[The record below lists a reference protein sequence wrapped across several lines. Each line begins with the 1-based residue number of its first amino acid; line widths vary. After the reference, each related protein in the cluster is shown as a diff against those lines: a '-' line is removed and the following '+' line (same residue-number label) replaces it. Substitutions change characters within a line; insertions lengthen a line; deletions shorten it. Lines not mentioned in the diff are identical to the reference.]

1 MVNVIDCTI
10 RDGSYA
16 TGYQWDNNVLRDLV
30 STLEKAGIDYIEIGN
45 GTGLGMYR
53 NNSQAKPDN
62 EYFENTIPYK
72 GNAKIG
78 AFFIPGTGTNEDL
91 KHFREA
97 GGDFVRI
104 GTNCTETEKALEYV
118 SYARDL
124 GFYVCANLMKT
135 YAISAYQMA
144 YKSHD
149 LIKAGAQCLY
159 VVDSAGCMLPEEV
172 ERYFSAM
179 RQLYDVSLG
188 FHGHNNLMFANAN
201 SYTAVKSGADF
212 VDATLMSLGRG
223 AGNAQLESL
232 VALFQKEGVLDDSI
246 DVTMLSNLSER
257 AIANVASGIKGMNKR
272 DIVIGLARF
281 HDSYM
286 PLVNKYASQYNIDPD
301 VLITEVSKI
310 NVVKPSADLFEE
322 VSQRL
327 ASATDTQIFFPKF
340 SHKYYK

>member
-1 MVNVIDCTI
+1 MINVLDCTI

-16 TGYQWDNNVLRDLV
+16 TNYQWENNVLRDIV
-30 STLEKAGIDYIEIGN
+30 STLEKAGIRYIEIGN

-53 NNSQAKPDN
+53 NNSNAKSDD

-72 GNAKIG
+72 GQAKIG
-78 AFFIPGTGTNEDL
+78 AFFIPGTGTKEDL
-91 KHFREA
+91 RHFREA

-104 GTNCTETEKALEYV
+104 GTNCTETEKALDYIT
-118 SYARDL
+118 YAKEL
-124 GFYVCANLMKT
+124 GFFVCANLMKT

-149 LIKAGAQCLY
+149 LINAGAECVY

-172 ERYFSAM
+172 QRYFSAM
-179 RQLYDVSLG
+179 HQLYDVGLG

-201 SYTAVKSGADF
+201 SYMAVRCGANF

-223 AGNAQLESL
+223 AGNAQLEAL
-232 VALFQKEGVLDDSI
+232 VALFQKEGVLDDTI
-246 DVTMLSNLSER
+246 DVTMLSDLSER
-257 AIANVASGIKGMNKR
+257 AIANVATGIKGMNKR

-286 PLVNKYASQYNIDPD
+286 PLVNKYSELYNVDPD
-301 VLITEVSKI
+301 ILITEVSKI
-310 NVVKPSADLFEE
+310 NVVKPSAELFEE
-322 VSQRL
+322 VATRL
-327 ASATDTQIFFPKF
+327 SNGIDPKIYFPKF
-340 SHKYYK
+340 SHQNY

>member
-1 MVNVIDCTI
+1 MINILDCTI

-16 TGYQWDNNVLRDLV
+16 TNYQWDNSVLRDIV
-30 STLEKAGIDYIEIGN
+30 STLEKAGIRYIEIGN

-53 NNSQAKPDN
+53 NNSNAKSDD

-72 GNAKIG
+72 GQAKIG
-78 AFFIPGTGTNEDL
+78 CFFIPGTGTKEDL
-91 KHFREA
+91 KHFRDA

-104 GTNCTETEKALEYV
+104 GTNCTETEKALDFIT
-118 SYARDL
+118 YAKEL
-124 GFYVCANLMKT
+124 GLFVCANLMKT
-135 YAISAYQMA
+135 YAITAYQMA

-149 LIKAGAQCLY
+149 LIQAGAECVY

-172 ERYFSAM
+172 QRYFSAM
-179 RQLYDVSLG
+179 HQLYDVGLG

-201 SYTAVKSGADF
+201 SYMAVRSGANF

-223 AGNAQLESL
+223 AGNAQLEAL
-232 VALFQKEGVLDDSI
+232 VALFQKEGVLDDTI
-246 DVTMLSNLSER
+246 DVTMLSDLSER
-257 AIANVASGIKGMNKR
+257 AIANVATGIKGMNKR

-286 PLVNKYASQYNIDPD
+286 PLVNKYSAQYNVDPD

-310 NVVKPSADLFEE
+310 NVVKPSAELFEE
-322 VSQRL
+322 VATRL
-327 ASATDTQIFFPKF
+327 SNGIDPKIYFPKF
-340 SHKYYK
+340 SHQNY